1 MKGILTTVAISL
13 VMWGLVQ
20 AFRGPTA
27 QEMFNERAVLER
39 REGSVCL
46 AVSVSDGRN
55 GWSSYLTYVLEQG
68 KGEVF
73 PSKEACEENY
83 LRTAKASPR
92 R

>member
-1 MKGILTTVAISL
+1 MKSILGTVA
-13 VMWGLVQ
+13 VGLVVWILAQ
-20 AFRGPTA
+20 VFRGPTA
-27 QEMFNERAVLER
+27 TEMFNERAVLER

-46 AVSVSDGRN
+46 AVSVSDGRT
-55 GWSSYLTYVLEQG
+55 GWSTYLTYVLEQG

-73 PSKEACEENY
+73 PSKAACEENY